1 MEGSFYTGAT
11 LQVPGGPANKH
22 LELDD
27 VLVRVN
33 RKIIMAPKDRS
44 GRIIRNTHIN
54 QSQLSLR
61 EQTVD
66 INSSQP
72 SIHVCQQSNNN
83 DEPHLTQLNVGS
95 ASQPSPQFYHNDHHN

>member
-72 SIHVCQQSNNN
+72 SIHVCRSTEQ
-83 DEPHLTQLNVGS
+83 
-95 ASQPSPQFYHNDHHN
+95 